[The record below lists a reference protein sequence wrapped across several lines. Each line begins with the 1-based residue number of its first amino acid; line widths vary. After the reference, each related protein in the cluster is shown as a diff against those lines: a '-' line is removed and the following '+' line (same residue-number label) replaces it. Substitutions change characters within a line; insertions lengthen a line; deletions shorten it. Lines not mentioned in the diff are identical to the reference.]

1 MPARAKLIIRGL
13 PLNRE
18 VEIQVVDTL
27 EDISP
32 EEWNRLAGAN
42 PFVSHGFLSALQ
54 DTHCA
59 VKRTGWRAH
68 HLILKRNGVFAG
80 AMPLYLKSHSR
91 GEYVF
96 DHAWADAFERHGVR
110 YYPKALS
117 AVPFSPVTGP
127 RLIAAEHADRVLLA
141 RGAIELT
148 RQLDISSLH
157 VLFPHAQDIEALKD
171 AGYMLREGVQ
181 FHWEN
186 LPGAGYEHF
195 DAFLATMS
203 HDKRKKVKQDRR
215 RVTEAGVTYKWLR
228 GRQIDKS
235 ALDFFYGCYENT
247 YKEHWNAPYL
257 TREFF
262 GQIHAD
268 APDNMLLVIAEA
280 DGERLACAL
289 NMIGGDTMYGRY
301 WGTREFVSGLHFET
315 CYMQGIAYCIEH
327 GLARFE
333 GGAQGVHKMSRGM
346 LPTPTWSAHWIADQR
361 FAHAIS
367 EFLDEEIAAMTQ
379 HIEELEAHTPFR
391 KMATD

>member
-1 MPARAKLIIRGL
+1 
-13 PLNRE
+13 LNRE
-18 VEIQVVDTL
+18 VEIHVVDTL
-27 EDISP
+27 DDIP
-32 EEWNRLAGAN
+32 AHEWNRIAGDN
-42 PFVSHGFLSALQ
+42 PFVRHAFLSALQ
-54 DTHCA
+54 ETGCA

-68 HLILKRNGVFAG
+68 HLILKRDGEFAG

-96 DHAWADAFERHGVR
+96 DHAWADAFERHGLR

-127 RLIAAEHADRVLLA
+127 RLIAADHHDRVLLA
-141 RGAIELT
+141 RGAIEFSK
-148 RQLDISSLH
+148 QMDISSLH
-157 VLFPHAQDIEALKD
+157 VLFPQEQDIEALTD

-186 LPGAGYEHF
+186 TPEGYEHF

-215 RVTEAGVTYKWLR
+215 RVTDAGVTYTWLR
-228 GRQIDKS
+228 GHEIDQS
-235 ALDFFYGCYENT
+235 ALDFFYDCYDNT
-247 YKEHWNAPYL
+247 YREHWNPPYL

-262 GQIHAD
+262 GRIHAD
-268 APDNMLLVIAEA
+268 SPDSMLLVIAEA
-280 DGERLACAL
+280 DGQRLACAL
-289 NMIGGDTMYGRY
+289 NMIGGDVMYGRY
-301 WGTREFVSGLHFET
+301 WGTREFISGLHFET
-315 CYMQGIAYCIEH
+315 CYMQGIAYCIAH
-327 GLARFE
+327 KLARFE

-367 EFLDEEIAAMTQ
+367 EFLDAETEAMDQ
-379 HIEELEAHTPFR
+379 HIQELEAHTPFR
-391 KMATD
+391 KKT

>member
-1 MPARAKLIIRGL
+1 MK
-13 PLNRE
+13 RE
-18 VEIQVVDTL
+18 VEIHVVDSL
-27 EDISP
+27 DEIPAHD
-32 EEWNRLAGAN
+32 WNRLAGDN
-42 PFVSHGFLSALQ
+42 PFVRHGFLAALQ
-54 DTHCA
+54 ETGCA

-68 HLILKRNGVFAG
+68 HLILKRGDEFAG
-80 AMPLYLKSHSR
+80 AMPLYLKAHSR

-117 AVPFSPVTGP
+117 AVPFSPVSGP
-127 RLIAAEHADRVLLA
+127 RLIAADHEDRVLLA

-148 RQLDISSLH
+148 RSLDISSLH
-157 VLFPHAQDIEALKD
+157 VLFPQEQDIEALTD

-186 LPGAGYEHF
+186 APDGGFDDF

-215 RVTEAGVTYKWLR
+215 RVADAGVTYTWLR
-228 GRQIDKS
+228 GAEIDQA
-235 ALDFFYGCYENT
+235 ALDFFYDCYENT
-247 YKEHWNAPYL
+247 YREHWNPPYL

-262 GQIHAD
+262 GRIHDD
-268 APDNMLLVIAEA
+268 APDSMLLVIAEA
-280 DGERLACAL
+280 DGQRLACAL
-289 NMIGGDTMYGRY
+289 NMIGGDVMYGRY
-301 WGTREFVSGLHFET
+301 WGTREFISGLHFET
-315 CYMQGIAYCIEH
+315 CYMQGIAYCIAH
-327 GLARFE
+327 KLARFE

-367 EFLDEEIAAMTQ
+367 EFLDAETEAMDQ

-391 KMATD
+391 KKT

>member
-1 MPARAKLIIRGL
+1 
-13 PLNRE
+13 LNRE
-18 VEIQVVDTL
+18 VEIHVVDTL
-27 EDISP
+27 DDIAAHD
-32 EEWNRLAGAN
+32 WNRVAGDN
-42 PFVSHGFLSALQ
+42 PFVRHAFLAALQ
-54 DTHCA
+54 ETGCA

-68 HLILKRNGVFAG
+68 HLILKRGGAFAG

-96 DHAWADAFERHGVR
+96 DHAWADAFERHGLR

-127 RLIAAEHADRVLLA
+127 RLIAADHEDRVLLA
-141 RGAIELT
+141 RGAIQFT
-148 RQLDISSLH
+148 KQLEISSLH
-157 VLFPHAQDIEALKD
+157 VLFPQEDDIAALTD

-186 LPGAGYEHF
+186 APGDGYENF

-215 RVTEAGVTYKWLR
+215 RVTDGGVSYTWLR
-228 GRQIDKS
+228 GAQIDAS
-235 ALDFFYGCYENT
+235 ALDFFYECYDNT
-247 YKEHWNAPYL
+247 YREHWNPPYL
-257 TREFF
+257 SREFF
-262 GQIHAD
+262 ARIHAD
-268 APDNMLLVIAEA
+268 APDSMLLVIAEA
-280 DGERLACAL
+280 HGQRLACAL
-289 NMIGGDTMYGRY
+289 NMIGGDIMYGRY
-301 WGTREFVSGLHFET
+301 WGTREFISGLHFET

-327 GLARFE
+327 KLARFE

-367 EFLDEEIAAMTQ
+367 EFLDAETEAMDQ

-391 KMATD
+391 KKS